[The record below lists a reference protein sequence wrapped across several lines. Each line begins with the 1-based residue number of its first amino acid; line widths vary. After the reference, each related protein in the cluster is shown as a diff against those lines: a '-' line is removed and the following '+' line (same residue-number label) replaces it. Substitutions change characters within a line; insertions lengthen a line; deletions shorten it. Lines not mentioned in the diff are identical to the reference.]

1 MNRLLAW
8 RGLGP
13 GAKQPYAPNA
23 ADSDNRPSMS
33 IAEHVLLALQITNV
47 VPRGTAMG
55 TPFELAVRD
64 DLRRQI
70 PNLDSDRSWIIEN
83 SLSVSR
89 FDQYRHLDV
98 LDNAVKHDTTLR
110 TEFGREYRVVPD
122 VVIGV
127 ERAGSEPLLH
137 AVISCK
143 WSMRS
148 DRVQN
153 VRPEGATLI
162 RHRRGRAPH
171 FVVVTCE
178 PLPSR
183 IAAIAM
189 TTGEVDRV
197 YHVTFDETQEAVAKY
212 GTPLQRDTWNEMVGQ
227 GRLRDYNS
235 LAATLTLT

>member
-1 MNRLLAW
+1 MNKLLAW
-8 RGLGP
+8 RGLDP
-13 GAKQPYAPNA
+13 RAAKPYAPNV
-23 ADSDNRPSMS
+23 ADSDNRPSTS
-33 IAEHVLLALQITNV
+33 IAEDVLLELQIANV
-47 VPRGTAMG
+47 VPRGTTMG
-55 TPFELAVRD
+55 TPFETAIRD
-64 DLRRQI
+64 DLRTQLPR
-70 PNLDSDRSWIIEN
+70 LDPGRPWVIEN
-83 SLSVSR
+83 SQSVAL
-89 FDQYRHLDV
+89 FEQYRHLDV
-98 LDNAVKHDTTLR
+98 LDVAVKRDITLR

-127 ERAGSEPLLH
+127 RSKSSDSLLH

-153 VRPEGATLI
+153 VRPEGATLM

-183 IAAIAM
+183 ISAIAM

-197 YHVTFDETQEAVAKY
+197 YHVTFEETDAAVAQN
-212 GTPLQRDTWNEMVGQ
+212 GSPHQQDTWDEMVSQ